1 MFIKKEKRLVGEGY
15 FTIIRETE
23 RDGNKIQWTLKRQC
37 GRIHTVCGN
46 AGMQKGYAGGGI

>member
-1 MFIKKEKRLVGEGY
+1 MFTKKEKRLVGEGY

-23 RDGNKIQWTLKRQC
+23 RDGNKQWMLKRQC

-46 AGMQKGYAGGGI
+46 AGMQKGYAGGGT

>member
-1 MFIKKEKRLVGEGY
+1 MLSKKEKRLVGEGY